1 VRRYLTFGWLAAFFC
16 GAVALLF
23 LIINSAILARGAA
36 RWALSDWDRLAYMA
50 VAATVP
56 WVIALMPFL
65 AAATLR
71 QGKRWRRPT
80 AWTWVISVVWI
91 VFVLYNILGA
101 GGAMNF
107 MRTDVLA
114 HRQHDAG
121 RAKDMT
127 GERERLVAAR
137 AAIPAETRPAPM
149 LRPLLAAE
157 EAKPAWKATDG
168 CRTAG
173 SAWARRYCAA
183 HAKLASELGA
193 AEELDRLTAAIAA
206 LDKQSAAA
214 GVVDVVDP
222 AAQFW
227 AAWTGMSIER
237 VQAIIPLAT
246 PIVLE
251 IGSMVFLS
259 FALLLAGFQGHR
271 QVVLGGGVPR
281 PTSLVAEPG
290 EAAVP
295 AGVLPPPVLPPRYDD
310 PVTRGRELAVW
321 FFSECTRP
329 VPSGGLPEAKWYE
342 AYGEQ
347 CARSNDTPVALEEFR
362 ALARKH
368 GAVVTVIDG
377 QVYYERVLPLIP
389 AA

>member
-1 VRRYLTFGWLAAFFC
+1 MRKYLTFGWLAAFFC

-36 RWALSDWDRLAYMA
+36 RWALSDWDRLSYMA

-71 QGKRWRRPT
+71 QGRRWRRPT
-80 AWTWVISVVWI
+80 VWTWVISGVWA
-91 VFVLYNILGA
+91 VFVAYNILGA

-114 HRQHDAG
+114 SRKHDAG
-121 RAKDMT
+121 RAHDMT

-137 AAIPAETRPAPM
+137 AAIPADTRPAPM
-149 LRPLLAAE
+149 LRPLLLAE

-173 SAWARRYCAA
+173 SAWARRYCAG

-193 AEELDRLTAAIAA
+193 AEELARLTAEIATI
-206 LDKQSAAA
+206 DKQTSAA
-214 GVVDVVDP
+214 GVVEIVDP

-227 AAWTGMSIER
+227 AAWTGMSLER

-271 QVVLGGGVPR
+271 QVVLGGDAQWSN
-281 PTSLVAEPG
+281 TEK
-290 EAAVP
+290 AAFLEEMSQP
-295 AGVLPPPVLPPRYDD
+295 IPINRIASARYDD
-310 PVTRGRELAVW
+310 PVTRGRELAAW

-329 VPSGGLPEAKWYE
+329 VPSGGLPESQWYAAYE
-342 AYGEQ
+342 AE
-347 CARSNDTPVALEEFR
+347 CAKSNDVPVRLEDFR
-362 ALARKH
+362 ALARRH
-368 GAVVTVIDG
+368 GAVVTVIEG
-377 QVYYERVLPLIP
+377 QVFYERVLPLIP